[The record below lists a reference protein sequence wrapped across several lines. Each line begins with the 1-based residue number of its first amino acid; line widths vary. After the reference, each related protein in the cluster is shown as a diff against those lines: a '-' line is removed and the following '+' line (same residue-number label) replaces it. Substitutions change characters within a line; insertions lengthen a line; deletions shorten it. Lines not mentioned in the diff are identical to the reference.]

1 MTDRLLRLGIPSFLL
16 LLILFL
22 ITRQPSFG
30 PMWYAMDLLALSILY
45 AALRARNQEKPPS
58 VERADAPHTL
68 TNVGVL
74 LFTVALSLAAAVV
87 RVWFPIDKWVNLLWL
102 FPLEPAHA
110 PQYLFFFGAGLLLSF
125 RNSWLQRIRNLW
137 LWSGARWDLLGQSA
151 TACVTSLASARHGF
165 LWKRAAGTEATSTTT
180 LLESFVAVGVSIALL
195 ALFQRRFN
203 GLNFL
208 LRFLSASAFGVY
220 FIHILVVVPIQMVL
234 LPPPGDRYRSF
245 WWRPPW
251 PILSPL

>member
-1 MTDRLLRLGIPSFLL
+1 M
-16 LLILFL
+16 
-22 ITRQPSFG
+22 
-30 PMWYAMDLLALSILY
+30 
-45 AALRARNQEKPPS
+45 
-58 VERADAPHTL
+58 
-68 TNVGVL
+68 
-74 LFTVALSLAAAVV
+74 

-110 PQYLFFFGAGLLLSF
+110 PQYLFFFGAGLLSF
-125 RNSWLQRIRNLW
+125 RNGWLQAIPKSVAVVWSAVGLIGAIGYCLRNLF
-137 LWSGARWDLLGQSA
+137 
-151 TACVTSLASARHGF
+151 GF
-165 LWKRAAGTEATSTTT
+165 SKAWFPLETGGWNRGNLYYS

-203 GLNFL
+203 GLNSL

-251 PILSPL
+251 PILSPI